1 MTAGPLT
8 VRESLLLQVGENLSL
23 EWARV
28 KLLDDPAGPPP
39 APELL
44 FYVNAPCVVLGR
56 TRKVS
61 LDLTEAALATP
72 TGFLARRRSGGGT
85 VYQDENNLNFSL
97 ILPTSWPGLPQ
108 GPRAAAAF
116 VLAALVRTLGEN
128 QAQIERIS
136 DVTFKGKK
144 ISGNAQYRGRR
155 VLLHHGTLL
164 LVADKPA
171 MDRWLRLPPER
182 PDIPHADFVAD
193 LQGFGFDAT
202 AAHWQERLAGAF
214 GELLGLT
221 PVFEAVEDA
230 ALARAKEES
239 GVFVEPGWV
248 RRFV

>member
-1 MTAGPLT
+1 MTTGRLT
-8 VRESLLLQVGENLSL
+8 VRKSPLLDVGENLSL

-28 KLLDDPAGPPP
+28 KALDDAAAPPP
-39 APELL
+39 RPELL

-85 VYQDENNLNFSL
+85 VYQDENNLNFS
-97 ILPTSWPGLPQ
+97 ITLPTDWPGLPQ
-108 GPRAAAAF
+108 SPRAAAAF
-116 VLAALVRTLGEN
+116 VLSSLARTLGAHH
-128 QAQIERIS
+128 AQIERIS
-136 DVTFKGKK
+136 DVTFAGKK

-164 LVADKPA
+164 LSADKPA

-182 PDIPHADFVAD
+182 PDIPHGDFVAD
-193 LQGFGFDAT
+193 LAGFGFDPAP
-202 AAHWQERLAGAF
+202 AHWCERLAAAF

-221 PVFEAVEDA
+221 PVWEDFDNT
-230 ALARAKEES
+230 ALLQAQADG
-239 GVFVEPGWV
+239 GVFVAPDWV